1 MLTRE
6 QILARRAGVDFFKL
20 PDGSGEVSIK
30 GITHAQAAEV
40 GKARE
45 AGEVS
50 EATALILQYGL
61 VDPAL
66 SPEDIRAWME
76 EDDGGTVE
84 QIAQAIGRLSNLF
97 EGAPKSG
104 VQRAR
109 RR

>member
-6 QILARRAGVDFFKL
+6 QILARKAGVDFFKL

-40 GKARE
+40 GEARE
-45 AGEVS
+45 AGDVTV
-50 EATALILQYGL
+50 ATALILHFGL
-61 VDPAL
+61 VDPVL
-66 SPEDIRAWME
+66 STEDIATWME
-76 EDDGGTVE
+76 EDDAGTVE